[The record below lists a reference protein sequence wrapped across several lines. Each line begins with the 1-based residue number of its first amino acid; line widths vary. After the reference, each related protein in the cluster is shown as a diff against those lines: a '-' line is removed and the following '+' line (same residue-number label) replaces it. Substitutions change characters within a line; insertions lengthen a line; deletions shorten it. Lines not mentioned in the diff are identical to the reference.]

1 MNNVESNFSNYVS
14 SKYNLIKLFKI
25 LPIVYYKKIIYIC
38 MAQLLVTSLS
48 NAIVLSHKLNSDT
61 AYPITFVMDY
71 NKKKQKILS
80 KTGFA

>member
-48 NAIVLSHKLNSDT
+48 NAIVLSHKC
-61 AYPITFVMDY
+61 
-71 NKKKQKILS
+71 K
-80 KTGFA
+80 